1 MSVAVKKVVS
11 FSCNDV
17 SLRYTLMLNS
27 SLLIYL
33 SPGRV
38 EYIYTATRHYIKV
51 VHHFDSVCFL

>member
-38 EYIYTATRHYIKV
+38 EYIYTRLHDII
-51 VHHFDSVCFL
+51 